1 MTSLSNSNVSNERAD
16 SNVSNERADIAIFK
30 PRYYEGFDP
39 SVAQEL
45 AELLQKAYGQFD
57 QFAADEKANKPLEQR
72 SKLQLGGEYQLRSE
86 FYENSIPFGFV
97 ASKASS
103 NNVFVVFRGT
113 KTFAEWFKDA
123 NIPLVSYN
131 DGKNSEGGILRVVGE
146 KIQLIQSPVEIP
158 EVGDFGR
165 VTVGFRQIY
174 TSLRNN
180 MINALK
186 LCDQDAQIFVTG
198 HSLGGALATLA
209 IPDILANTDFKPEK
223 VILYTFASPRCG
235 DREFAI
241 KFRDKRVRHWRIAN
255 TEDFV
260 TMIPFPTG
268 NIFTIQPPPLEGKK
282 LEDIKEEKIGY
293 GEVTT
298 SKDGKPKNP
307 NPLFGFFEAMYN
319 RSAEILNGKKRR
331 MPDYVHTGTP
341 ICFTIH
347 AAALEEHHNLEK
359 IYMSGISKFKD
370 S

>member
-1 MTSLSNSNVSNERAD
+1 MASLSNFNVP
-16 SNVSNERADIAIFK
+16 NERADIAIFD
-30 PRYYEGFDP
+30 PSYYEGFDP

-57 QFAADEKANKPLEQR
+57 QFTADEEANKPLEQR

-131 DGKNSEGGILRVVGE
+131 DGKNSEGSILRVVGE
-146 KIQLIQSPVEIP
+146 KLQLIQSPVEIS

-174 TSLRNN
+174 TSLRND

-186 LCDQDAQIFVTG
+186 LCNQDSQIFVTG

-209 IPDILANTDFKPEK
+209 IPDILRNTDFKSEK

-235 DREFAI
+235 DRKFATEFRATG
-241 KFRDKRVRHWRIAN
+241 VRHWRIAN

-268 NIFTIQPPPLEGKK
+268 NIFRTQSPPPPGKK
-282 LEDIKEEKIGY
+282 LEDTEEKAIGD
-293 GEVTT
+293 GEVT

-319 RSAEILNGKKRR
+319 RSGEILNGQKRR

-347 AAALEEHHNLEK
+347 AAALEQHHNLEE
-359 IYMSGISKFKD
+359 IYMRGISKFKD